1 MYRGYVLF
9 WFSVSLAIHVLIS
22 ELLRVYPSLYT
33 KTTRKSTV
41 YVKVRYAAVY
51 YTAPHPPPS
60 PPPTLGTSL
69 ICRSVVR
76 IDTRIP
82 VNHDEARLRFVLCA
96 SAALSPK
103 ILYFAA

>member
-1 MYRGYVLF
+1 MYREYVLF

-41 YVKVRYAAVY
+41 YVKVRYTTVY
-51 YTAPHPPPS
+51 YTTPHPQPS
-60 PPPTLGTSL
+60 PTPTRGTSL

-76 IDTRIP
+76 INTTIP